1 MHVKKVHPMLKK
13 VLAIILKLC
22 PYQYMESKTP
32 LNIRK
37 SKFTT

>member
-1 MHVKKVHPMLKK
+1 MHVKKVHLPQKK
-13 VLAIILKLC
+13 VLQLFLNCGQDKN
-22 PYQYMESKTP
+22 MESKTP